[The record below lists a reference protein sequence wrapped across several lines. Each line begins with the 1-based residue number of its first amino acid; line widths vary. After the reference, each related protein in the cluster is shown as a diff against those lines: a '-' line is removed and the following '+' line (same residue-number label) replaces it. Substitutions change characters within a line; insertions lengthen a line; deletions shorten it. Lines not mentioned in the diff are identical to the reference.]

1 MKKSVFNIGQK
12 QSADKKDNLSAMIED
27 SLSYSNNKLNISFDE
42 KDQSMDQEESLE
54 KDVSSFLNQLNQP
67 SESGIFQQL
76 SKVMDSDFVIQ
87 ESVQNE
93 DYDNDQFLK
102 EISDELLDKL
112 TNKSLLYQPLIELKN
127 QYEMFLNN

>member
-1 MKKSVFNIGQK
+1 MKKNVFNIGQK

>member
-1 MKKSVFNIGQK
+1 
-12 QSADKKDNLSAMIED
+12 MIED